1 MRDKKGE
8 KREKNIIIMV
18 ISENE
23 LKHAWRQCKSCSNS
37 STDVARE
44 E

>member
-1 MRDKKGE
+1 MNFSSPLIEMRDKKGE

-23 LKHAWRQCKSCSNS
+23 LTHAWTSMQIML
-37 STDVARE
+37 
-44 E
+44 